1 MKSLSSAFNCASVQ
15 AALKAQRDSVGKQTK
30 PCHYVNEVKLLR
42 YALTGSA
49 STACD
54 FSNPPAE
61 RLQITRRVI
70 CLNRRL
76 IKAHVPRKERKQ
88 ACRDFVLKQQAK
100 EMQQSRLNTNSD
112 SPITKSLGTE
122 NDQ

>member
-30 PCHYVNEVKLLR
+30 SCHYVNEVKLLR

-49 STACD
+49 STACE

-100 EMQQSRLNTNSD
+100 GLPQAQLNTNNENPLAK
-112 SPITKSLGTE
+112 SPGIE
-122 NDQ
+122 NEK

>member
-15 AALKAQRDSVGKQTK
+15 AALKAQRDSAGKQTK

-76 IKAHVPRKERKQ
+76 IKAHVLSLAKKESRHAVTLFSSSKPRK
-88 ACRDFVLKQQAK
+88 CSNLD
-100 EMQQSRLNTNSD
+100 
-112 SPITKSLGTE
+112 
-122 NDQ
+122 